1 MSDKLKQFIDEN
13 RQAFDTDVPQPKLW
27 DAVEQKLNRNKK
39 SSLFN
44 FRRPMAWAASLT
56 GLIILSA
63 AIYSLVQ
70 KDSTGNDLAG
80 PANDSKNEF
89 VDVLDPIQAQQ
100 ITQFQEVIE
109 LKQNELKQL
118 EKEQPA
124 LYKEFISDI
133 NSLDSAYTMLKTKLP
148 ENPNREMLLEAM
160 ISNLQMQSDLLT
172 RQLKIIK
179 EIKQKSIAHEKQRI

>member
-13 RQAFDTDVPQPKLW
+13 RQAFDNDVPQPKLW
-27 DAVEQKLNRNKK
+27 DAVEQKLNSNKK

-56 GLIILSA
+56 GLIIIST

-70 KDSTGNDLAG
+70 KDTSDLAG
-80 PANDSKNEF
+80 PVTEPVNEI
-89 VDVLDPIQAQQ
+89 VDLLDPIQAQQ

-160 ISNLQMQSDLLT
+160 ISNLQMQSDLLS
-172 RQLKIIK
+172 RQLRIIK

>member
-13 RQAFDTDVPQPKLW
+13 RETFDTDVPQPKLW
-27 DAVEQKLNRNKK
+27 DALEQKLKGKK
-39 SSLFN
+39 KASLFS
-44 FRRPMAWAASLT
+44 FHRPIAWAASFT
-56 GLIILSA
+56 GLIIVST
-63 AIYSLVQ
+63 AIYSLVK
-70 KDSTGNDLAG
+70 KDNSSSGFAG
-80 PANDSKNEF
+80 PTTEPKIEI
-89 VDVLDPIQAQQ
+89 VELLDPIQAQQ

-109 LKQNELKQL
+109 LKQSELKQL

-124 LYKEFISDI
+124 LYKEFIGDI

-160 ISNLQMQSDLLT
+160 INNLQMQSDLLS

-179 EIKQKSIAHEKQRI
+179 EIKQKSIAHEKQVI

>member
-13 RQAFDTDVPQPKLW
+13 RESFDADAPQPKLL
-27 DAVEQKLNRNKK
+27 DALEQKLNGEKKK
-39 SSLFN
+39 SVFS

-56 GLIILSA
+56 GVIIIAA

-70 KDSTGNDLAG
+70 KDNGTIDRSSDA
-80 PANDSKNEF
+80 AKNNEI
-89 VDVLDPIQAQQ
+89 VELLDPIQAQQ

-109 LKQNELKQL
+109 LKQSELKQL
-118 EKEQPA
+118 EKEQPE
-124 LYKEFISDI
+124 LYKEFIGDI

-160 ISNLQMQSDLLT
+160 ISNLQMQSDLLS
-172 RQLKIIK
+172 RQLKIIQ